1 MHSRLIGNSGNDAYT
16 TTTVHHTPPM
26 MECAHDI
33 EENRMRK
40 EGLIEET

>member
-1 MHSRLIGNSGNDAYT
+1 
-16 TTTVHHTPPM
+16 M
-26 MECAHDI
+26 MECAHDV